1 MPDERTESVTRVV
14 AKIGVSPRGIAAL
27 LSDQELCERVDA
39 GACESDR
46 AFFRQHPQRNF
57 RLRPAWAVEIEEF
70 ARKGTIE
77 RKLPDELCWW
87 VLVHQLIAHKV
98 RLRWPLPG
106 PHDFYPGPPEEIA
119 LAVWD
124 QNVPLAWKQLVR
136 DLQCDV
142 TRVLRQH
149 GEIS

>member
-57 RLRPAWAVEIEEF
+57 RLRPAWAVEIEDF
-70 ARKGTIE
+70 ARKGAIE

-87 VLVHQLIAHKV
+87 VLVHQLIQHKI
-98 RLRWPLPG
+98 RLRWPLAA
-106 PHDFYPGPPEEIA
+106 PHDFYPDPPENIA
-119 LAVWD
+119 RDVWRK
-124 QNVPLAWKQLVR
+124 QVPREWKQRTR
-136 DLQCDV
+136 DLQRDI
-142 TRVLRQH
+142 TRALRQH